1 LLLALAVPPAAT
13 AQTAPAPSVSATKAP
28 TSAEAADA
36 VKLDQF
42 VVTGVFNATEAR
54 KATTAITV
62 STSRSVNAGEWRC
75 GRAGGM
81 GKGRGRE

>member
-1 LLLALAVPPAAT
+1 VLLMTPRLIVA
-13 AQTAPAPSVSATKAP
+13 S
-28 TSAEAADA
+28 
-36 VKLDQF
+36 
-42 VVTGVFNATEAR
+42 

-62 STSRSVNAGEWRC
+62 SNSRSVNAGEWRC